1 MVVVA
6 ALGCRE
12 TLVEGVHSM
21 SKYML
26 PCIEAAIVSADD
38 DDDDGSAQGAV
49 MKSSLARFVHY
60 LACGENHDAVV
71 VLV

>member
-1 MVVVA
+1 
-6 ALGCRE
+6 
-12 TLVEGVHSM
+12 M

-38 DDDDGSAQGAV
+38 DDGSAQGAV
-49 MKSSLARFVHY
+49 MKSSLARFVQY